1 MGASVTRREATVIP
15 SANRGSKFLNAKKA
29 LPTKRSQVAANID
42 FLRFSA
48 GAGHVFRSE
57 TDDDAMV
64 WAAEKFVR
72 DLAPKSGITVEPAV
86 KGGRRGYAHHVMLL
100 TPDGSACG
108 DICWG
113 GENQRGTVS
122 IELTGAACA
131 RVEAGFDHDVAWSQV
146 REMLETV
153 AAKITRVD
161 IAHDDYKGERGL
173 SLARELYDQGEFIT
187 GGRPPAANTQGWND
201 GSGMTM
207 YIGKQTGRSQLVVY
221 EKGREQ
227 GYRDGEEYA
236 EWVRWEARFYHRKGH
251 VIPLDVLVEPALFLV
266 GRYPAL
272 SWVSAV
278 MCRIKSSVVRAK
290 ANLQNAMRHC
300 QRQYGGLLNYLTSIA
315 DDAADLGDLVA
326 SFLTRPTVPAWVTEN
341 PFGTAVALDAHP
353 LRVPI

>member
-1 MGASVTRREATVIP
+1 MIRREAPVIP
-15 SANRGSKFLNAKKA
+15 SANRGSKYLNAKKA

-48 GAGHVFRSE
+48 GAGYVFGSE
-57 TDDDAMV
+57 TEGDAMI
-64 WAAEKFVR
+64 WSAERFVR
-72 DLAPKSGITVEPAV
+72 TLAPKSGIHVEPAM
-86 KGGRRGYAHHVMLL
+86 KGGRRGYAHHVVLL

-108 DICWG
+108 DVCWG

-122 IELTGAACA
+122 VEMTGAACA
-131 RVEAGFDHDVAWSQV
+131 LVEAGFDHDVAWSQV
-146 REMLETV
+146 REMLDTI

-161 IAHDDYKGERGL
+161 VAHDDYKGERGL
-173 SLARELYDQGEFIT
+173 ELAKELYDLGEFVT
-187 GGRPPAANTQGWND
+187 GGRPPASNVQGWND

-207 YIGKQTGRSQLVVY
+207 YIGKPTGRSQLVVY

-236 EWVRWEARFYHRKGH
+236 EWVRWEGRFYHRKGYE
-251 VIPLDVLVEPALFLV
+251 IPLDVLVEPALFLV

-300 QRQYGGLLNYLTSIA
+300 KRQYGGLLNYLACIA
-315 DDAADLGDLVA
+315 DDTTDLGDLVS
-326 SFLTRPTVPAWVTEN
+326 SFLTRDATPKWVGEN
-341 PFGTAVALDAHP
+341 PFGRAVALDAHP
-353 LRVPI
+353 FAAPF